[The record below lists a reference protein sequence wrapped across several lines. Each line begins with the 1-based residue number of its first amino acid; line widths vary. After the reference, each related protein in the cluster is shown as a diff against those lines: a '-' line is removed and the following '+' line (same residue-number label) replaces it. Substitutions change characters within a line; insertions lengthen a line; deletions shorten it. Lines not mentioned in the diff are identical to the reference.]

1 MDNQNNNNNYINT
14 NATETN
20 SSSSFKAAK
29 APKAPKPP
37 KEKKIKSSTS
47 FGKSVAL
54 PFLSGV
60 IGTTLV
66 LGVCFSVPSI
76 KDAII
81 GDTSSYPRDN
91 NSNIDYNNVNLDLV
105 SLSNISDTGVAVAQ
119 KVLPS
124 IVGISVEYSV
134 NSLFSRNPSTATAE
148 GSGVIISSDGY
159 ILTNNHVID
168 TSSSSSSS
176 SYYEVEKATKISVYL
191 YNDETPYEAKIVG
204 TDEQTDLAVIKI
216 DKTDLTAA
224 ELGDSDTVQVG
235 EWCMSV
241 GNPLGMKSTVCQGSI
256 SALNREITDS
266 DGKTYTVLQTDAA
279 INEGNSGG
287 ALVNSKGQVIGI
299 NTLKAS
305 GEGVEGLGFAIPI
318 NSTKSIYQDLIQYS
332 KVKRPYIGITG
343 SDITEDTLKANP
355 TFDLKIGAY
364 VRSVDDYSPAE
375 KAGLK
380 VGDII
385 IEADGQKVESMDDL
399 NDIKNTHQIGDKMNL
414 KLYRDGK
421 ELTVEFTLAEQP

>member
-1 MDNQNNNNNYINT
+1 MDNNNFINT
-14 NATETN
+14 NATESN
-20 SSSSFKAAK
+20 QSNNFKAAK
-29 APKAPKPP
+29 PKKGKPN
-37 KEKKIKSSTS
+37 KENKDFH
-47 FGKSVAL
+47 FGKSVAV
-54 PFLSGV
+54 PFISG
-60 IGTTLV
+60 LV
-66 LGVCFSVPSI
+66 GASLIVGICFNVPSI
-76 KDAII
+76 KSKLLE
-81 GDTSSYPRDN
+81 GNYSNRQE
-91 NSNIDYNNVNLDLV
+91 NSPILDYNNVNLNLV
-105 SLSNISDTGVAVAQ
+105 SLSNISDTGVYVAN

-124 IVGISVEYSV
+124 IVGIKVDFSI
-134 NSLFSRNPSTATAE
+134 NSIFSRNSSTVSAE

-168 TSSSSSSS
+168 SSSSSSN
-176 SYYEVEKATKISVYL
+176 SYYEVGEAAKIQVYL
-191 YNDETPYEAKIVG
+191 YNDDTPYDAKIIG

-216 DKTDLTAA
+216 NKSDLVAA

-235 EWCMSV
+235 EWCMTI

-266 DGKTYTVLQTDAA
+266 EGKTYSVLQTDAA

-318 NSTKSIYQDLIQYS
+318 NSTKNIYNDLIQYN

-343 SDITEDTLKANP
+343 SDVTEKTIKANP
-355 TFDLKIGAY
+355 TFDLKLGAY
-364 VRSVDDYSPAE
+364 VRSIDDFSPAE

-380 VGDII
+380 IGDII
-385 IEADGQKVESMDDL
+385 VAADGQKVESMDDL
-399 NDIKNTHQIGDKMNL
+399 NKVKNSHKIGDKISL
-414 KLYRDGK
+414 TIYRDGK
-421 ELTVEFTLAEQP
+421 ESTVELTLVEQP

>member
-1 MDNQNNNNNYINT
+1 MDNNNFINT
-14 NATETN
+14 NATESN
-20 SSSSFKAAK
+20 QSNNFKAAK
-29 APKAPKPP
+29 PKKVKPN
-37 KEKKIKSSTS
+37 KENKDFH
-47 FGKSVAL
+47 FGKSVAV
-54 PFLSGV
+54 PFISG
-60 IGTTLV
+60 LV
-66 LGVCFSVPSI
+66 GASLIVGICFNVPSI
-76 KDAII
+76 KSKLLE
-81 GDTSSYPRDN
+81 GNYSNRQE
-91 NSNIDYNNVNLDLV
+91 NSPILDYNNVNLNLV
-105 SLSNISDTGVAVAQ
+105 SLSNISDTGVYVAN

-124 IVGISVEYSV
+124 IVGIKVDFSI
-134 NSLFSRNPSTATAE
+134 NSIFSRNSSTVSAE

-168 TSSSSSSS
+168 SSSSSSN
-176 SYYEVEKATKISVYL
+176 SYYEVGEAAKIQVYL
-191 YNDETPYEAKIVG
+191 YNDDTPYDAKIIG

-216 DKTDLTAA
+216 DKSDLIAA

-235 EWCMSV
+235 EWCMTI

-266 DGKTYTVLQTDAA
+266 EGKTYSVLQTDAA

-318 NSTKSIYQDLIQYS
+318 NSTKTIYNDLIQYN

-343 SDITEDTLKANP
+343 SDVTEKTIKANP
-355 TFDLKIGAY
+355 TFDLKLGAY
-364 VRSVDDYSPAE
+364 VRSIDDFSPAE

-380 VGDII
+380 IGDII
-385 IEADGQKVESMDDL
+385 VAADGQKVESMDDL
-399 NDIKNTHQIGDKMNL
+399 NKVKNSHKIGDKISL
-414 KLYRDGK
+414 TIYRDK
-421 ELTVEFTLAEQP
+421 KEFTVELTLVEQP

>member
-1 MDNQNNNNNYINT
+1 MANQNNNNNYINT

-37 KEKKIKSSTS
+37 KEKKIKSSTG

-256 SALNREITDS
+256 SALNREITAS

-421 ELTVEFTLAEQP
+421 ELTVELTLAEQP

>member
-1 MDNQNNNNNYINT
+1 MENNDNNNNFINT
-14 NATETN
+14 KATVVN
-20 SSSSFKAAK
+20 SNNNFKST
-29 APKAPKPP
+29 KPS
-37 KEKKIKSSTS
+37 KDKQKSSAG
-47 FGKSVAL
+47 FGKTIAL
-54 PFLSGV
+54 PFLSGLLGATLA
-60 IGTTLV
+60 IGI
-66 LGVCFSVPSI
+66 CFNVPSI
-76 KDAII
+76 KNNII
-81 GDTSSYPRDN
+81 GKDSSPLGTDSSSSIN
-91 NSNIDYNNVNLDLV
+91 YNDVDLDLV
-105 SLSNISDTGVAVAQ
+105 SLSNISDTGVYVAQ

-134 NSLFSRNPSTATAE
+134 NSLFSRNTSTATAE

-168 TSSSSSSS
+168 SSTSSSS
-176 SYYEVEKATKISVYL
+176 SYYEVGKANKIKVYL
-191 YNDETPYEAKIVG
+191 YNDETPYEAKIIG

-224 ELGDSDTVQVG
+224 ELGNSDTVQVG
-235 EWCMSV
+235 EWCMSI
-241 GNPLGMKSTVCQGSI
+241 GNPLGMKSSVCQGSI
-256 SALNREITDS
+256 SALNRQLTDS
-266 DGKTYTVLQTDAA
+266 DGKTYNVLQTDAA

-318 NSTKSIYQDLIQYS
+318 NSTKSIYSDLIQYN

-343 SDITEDTLKANP
+343 SNITENTIKSNP
-355 TFDLKIGAY
+355 TFDLKIGVY
-364 VRSVDDYSPAE
+364 VRSIEDFSPAE

-380 VGDII
+380 IGDII

-399 NDIKNTHQIGDKMNL
+399 NKIKNAHQIGDKITL
-414 KLYRDGK
+414 KIYRDGK
-421 ELTVEFTLAEQP
+421 ESTVELLLAEQP

>member
-1 MDNQNNNNNYINT
+1 MDNNNFINT
-14 NATETN
+14 NATESN
-20 SSSSFKAAK
+20 QSNNFKAAK
-29 APKAPKPP
+29 PKKGKPN
-37 KEKKIKSSTS
+37 KKNKDFH
-47 FGKSVAL
+47 FGKSVAV
-54 PFLSGV
+54 PFISG
-60 IGTTLV
+60 LV
-66 LGVCFSVPSI
+66 GASLIVGICFNVPSI
-76 KDAII
+76 KSKLLE
-81 GDTSSYPRDN
+81 GNYSNRQE
-91 NSNIDYNNVNLDLV
+91 NSPILDYNNVNLNLV
-105 SLSNISDTGVAVAQ
+105 SLSNISDTGVYVAN

-124 IVGISVEYSV
+124 IVGIKVDFSI
-134 NSLFSRNPSTATAE
+134 NSIFSRNSSTVSAE

-168 TSSSSSSS
+168 SSSSSSN
-176 SYYEVEKATKISVYL
+176 SYYEVGEAAKIQVYL
-191 YNDETPYEAKIVG
+191 YNDDTPYDAKIIG

-216 DKTDLTAA
+216 NKSDLVAA

-235 EWCMSV
+235 EWCMTI

-266 DGKTYTVLQTDAA
+266 EGKTYSVLQTDAA

-318 NSTKSIYQDLIQYS
+318 NSTKTIYNDLIQYN

-343 SDITEDTLKANP
+343 SDVTEKTIKANP
-355 TFDLKIGAY
+355 TFDLKLGAY
-364 VRSVDDYSPAE
+364 VRSIDDFSPAE

-380 VGDII
+380 IGDII
-385 IEADGQKVESMDDL
+385 VAADGQKVESMDDL
-399 NDIKNTHQIGDKMNL
+399 NKVKNSHKIGDKISL
-414 KLYRDGK
+414 TIYRDGK
-421 ELTVEFTLAEQP
+421 ESTVELTLVEQP

>member
-1 MDNQNNNNNYINT
+1 MDNNNFINT
-14 NATETN
+14 NATESN
-20 SSSSFKAAK
+20 QSNNFKAAK
-29 APKAPKPP
+29 PKKGKPN
-37 KEKKIKSSTS
+37 KENKDFH
-47 FGKSVAL
+47 FGKSVAV
-54 PFLSGV
+54 PFISG
-60 IGTTLV
+60 LV
-66 LGVCFSVPSI
+66 GASLIVGICFNVPSI
-76 KDAII
+76 KSKLLE
-81 GDTSSYPRDN
+81 GNYSNRQE
-91 NSNIDYNNVNLDLV
+91 NSPILDYNNVNLNLV
-105 SLSNISDTGVAVAQ
+105 SLSNISDTGVYVAN

-124 IVGISVEYSV
+124 IVGIKVDFSI
-134 NSLFSRNPSTATAE
+134 NSIFSRNSSTVSAE

-168 TSSSSSSS
+168 SSSSSSN
-176 SYYEVEKATKISVYL
+176 SYYEVGEAAKIQVYL
-191 YNDETPYEAKIVG
+191 YNDDTPYDAKIIG

-216 DKTDLTAA
+216 NKSDLVAA

-235 EWCMSV
+235 EWCMTI

-266 DGKTYTVLQTDAA
+266 EGKTYSVLQTDAA

-318 NSTKSIYQDLIQYS
+318 NSTKTIYNDLIQYN

-343 SDITEDTLKANP
+343 SDVTEKTIKANP
-355 TFDLKIGAY
+355 TFDLKLGAY
-364 VRSVDDYSPAE
+364 VRSIDDFSPAE

-380 VGDII
+380 IGDII
-385 IEADGQKVESMDDL
+385 VAADGQKVESMDDL
-399 NDIKNTHQIGDKMNL
+399 NKVKNSHKIGDKISL
-414 KLYRDGK
+414 TIYRDGK
-421 ELTVEFTLAEQP
+421 ESTVELTLVEQP